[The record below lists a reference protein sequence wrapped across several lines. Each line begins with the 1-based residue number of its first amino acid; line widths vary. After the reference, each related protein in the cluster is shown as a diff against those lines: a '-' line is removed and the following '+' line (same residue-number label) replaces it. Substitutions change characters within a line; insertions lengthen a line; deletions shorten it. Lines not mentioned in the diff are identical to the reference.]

1 MKPLPCF
8 EVNKDLEEA
17 AREAEQR
24 KNRAIER
31 LRGKLI
37 GRPPVDGQRFERM
50 IVDMIEADKRAL
62 KERGR

>member
-1 MKPLPCF
+1 MKTLPCF

-31 LRGKLI
+31 LTGKLI
-37 GRPPVDGQRFERM
+37 GRPPTDGQRFEPM
-50 IVDMIEADKRAL
+50 IVDVIEADKPAP